1 MCEYGTWAGKMA
13 HVVKSL
19 APKPSD
25 LGFIPVTHLTEGEN
39 QLLQAVP

>member
-1 MCEYGTWAGKMA
+1 MWEYGMWTGKTA

-25 LGFIPVTHLTEGEN
+25 LGFIPVAHLMEGEN
-39 QLLQAVP
+39 QFLQAVP